1 MARKSLYKPEYCQQI
16 VEFAKQGKN
25 LTAFADSIGVV
36 EARLCDW
43 CKQHPEFEEA
53 RAMAKQCLKIYY
65 ENFTMAA
72 AAGKVENCKPELVK
86 LFAAKYWNIFR
97 LPKKLLKTHL
107 NYWNPMD
114 YL

>member
-25 LTAFADSIGVV
+25 FTAFADWIGVV

-43 CKQHPEFEEA
+43 GKQHPEFEEA
-53 RAMAKQCLKIYY
+53 RAIAKQCLKIYY

-86 LFAAKYWNIFR
+86 LFAAKYAGMYATPDTRVVFEVKQVAED
-97 LPKKLLKTHL
+97 L
-107 NYWNPMD
+107 
-114 YL
+114 